1 MKQTITGFITYKD
14 YGFMDE
20 ACPYHFNEWDATSIG
35 HVTVMPYNIEVDI
48 PDDFDPRTGQVEI
61 LKAEKKK
68 LMADFQARC
77 TAIEKQISELTALTC
92 EAA

>member
-1 MKQTITGFITYKD
+1 MKQIIKGFITYKN
-14 YGFMDE
+14 YGFGDE
-20 ACPYHFNEWDATSIG
+20 DCLYHFNEYEASSIG
-35 HVTVMPYNIEVDI
+35 HVTVMPYSIEVEI
-48 PDDFDPRTGQVEI
+48 PDDFDPRAGRVEI
-61 LKAEKKK
+61 LKAEKRK

>member
-1 MKQTITGFITYKD
+1 MKKTITGFITYTPNS
-14 YGFMDE
+14 YGIEEKFDFFPFEMK
-20 ACPYHFNEWDATSIG
+20 AAGYI
-35 HVTVMPYNIEVDI
+35 TVMPYSFEVEI
-48 PDDFDPRTGQVEI
+48 PDDFDSRAVQVEA